1 MMVRK
6 KKDTPKFDKETVIEL
21 YDEATEPTGSMRE
34 FVFDYADEFFRKRL
48 SLELVGDFAD
58 TVSEGSLH
66 EALEIL
72 NDATR
77 RLNQSTDEDDGVAVR
92 DEGDIRSSID
102 RIVDELQDDG
112 KSITTGIPSLDD
124 YLLGGTRP
132 GELGV
137 VMAPPGHGKS
147 QLLIFL
153 ARSAWEHSKNVAY
166 FSFEMGEARL
176 MSRLL
181 SAPAKMNAIDIS
193 RDPVTAKKNISRYLE
208 AHKIVGQL
216 RFKRYDDHGA
226 TVADMASYMRMLED
240 TQGFKA
246 DLVLV
251 DYGDIVQ
258 STADPRGG
266 EVALQKKVYSDLRA
280 LANEFDVRVVT
291 ASQTQRNALNKYV
304 ITMSDIAD
312 SFDKVKIADWVVAIC
327 QTKEEESAKTGR
339 LYMAK
344 IRNNEGQGSMIPMVL
359 DFGRSQFIE
368 ADWDGDGNVAAA

>member
-1 MMVRK
+1 M
-6 KKDTPKFDKETVIEL
+6 
-21 YDEATEPTGSMRE
+21 
-34 FVFDYADEFFRKRL
+34 
-48 SLELVGDFAD
+48 
-58 TVSEGSLH
+58 
-66 EALEIL
+66 
-72 NDATR
+72 
-77 RLNQSTDEDDGVAVR
+77 
-92 DEGDIRSSID
+92 
-102 RIVDELQDDG
+102 
-112 KSITTGIPSLDD
+112 
-124 YLLGGTRP
+124 
-132 GELGV
+132 
-137 VMAPPGHGKS
+137 
-147 QLLIFL
+147 
-153 ARSAWEHSKNVAY
+153 
-166 FSFEMGEARL
+166 
-176 MSRLL
+176 
-181 SAPAKMNAIDIS
+181 
-193 RDPVTAKKNISRYLE
+193 
-208 AHKIVGQL
+208 
-216 RFKRYDDHGA
+216 
-226 TVADMASYMRMLED
+226 
-240 TQGFKA
+240 
-246 DLVLV
+246 LV